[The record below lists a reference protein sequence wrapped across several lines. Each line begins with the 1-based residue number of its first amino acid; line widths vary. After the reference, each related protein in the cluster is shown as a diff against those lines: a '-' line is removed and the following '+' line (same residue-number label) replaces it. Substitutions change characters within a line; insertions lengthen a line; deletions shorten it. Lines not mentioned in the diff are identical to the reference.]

1 MLGLCAQ
8 DPAPVSI
15 FSYKTTHSSLGASI
29 FFIIAG
35 LHVGFPLAAAAGQY
49 EALCGGT
56 KCTVSVSPSGIISPF
71 GTIPPQRV
79 TYWGN
84 SGESKTSVGTGVAT
98 TILFG
103 GIGLLGFFAKN
114 HQYNFFINGYDAN
127 GRQVSMQFEF
137 KNDKPVKSLVNELAA
152 VTGLGMNQT
161 RTIEDIKA
169 VESAAPSTLGPM
181 VSPQTQPLGP
191 VKSIAP

>member
-1 MLGLCAQ
+1 MCAQ
-8 DPAPVSI
+8 DPVPVSI
-15 FSYKTTHSSLGASI
+15 FSYKSTRSSLSASVL
-29 FFIIAG
+29 FIAG

-56 KCTVSVSPSGIISPF
+56 KCTVSVSPSGITSPF

-103 GIGLLGFFAKN
+103 GIGLLGFLAKN
-114 HQYNFFINGYDAN
+114 HQYNFFVNGYDAN

-169 VESAAPSTLGPM
+169 AESAAPSTLGPM

>member
-1 MLGLCAQ
+1 
-8 DPAPVSI
+8 
-15 FSYKTTHSSLGASI
+15 
-29 FFIIAG
+29 
-35 LHVGFPLAAAAGQY
+35 
-49 EALCGGT
+49 
-56 KCTVSVSPSGIISPF
+56 VSPSGIISPF

-169 VESAAPSTLGPM
+169 VESAAPSTLGPI